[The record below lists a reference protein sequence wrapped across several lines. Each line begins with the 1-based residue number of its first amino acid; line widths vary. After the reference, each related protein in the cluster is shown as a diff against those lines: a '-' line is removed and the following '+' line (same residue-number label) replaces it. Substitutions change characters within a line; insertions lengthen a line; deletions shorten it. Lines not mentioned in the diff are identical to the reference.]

1 MLRSRIFLALATA
14 VLVSVSVAATQDA
27 KAPAVGTRKLEL
39 IAEDKQAVPGWLRQP
54 QPEGTTLH
62 DEEWV
67 KTANAVVL
75 LHMFRSDHAAWEPI
89 LSEFDKRGITTLA
102 IDMRGHGE
110 NLKGP
115 EGEDL
120 QSKVRG
126 RDADTFRAMY
136 RDANA
141 AIDWLVEHGYSA
153 DRIGLL
159 GASVGCSVAI
169 DTARRRDEHGP
180 VGVLTP
186 GLNYLGV
193 NSEEHI
199 RSWGTRDLL
208 IVTSEEEAEGGPAPL
223 RAALNEQ
230 FEARRKREPKTED
243 HVTYWVL
250 KEESVHG
257 TRMFGS
263 VKGIEARVANWF
275 EEHFKPLTKKAPEK
289 ATSRPTDR

>member
-14 VLVSVSVAATQDA
+14 VLISVSVAATQEA
-27 KAPAVGTRKLEL
+27 EAPAVGTRKLEL
-39 IAEDKQAVPGWLRQP
+39 VAEDKQAVPGWLRQP
-54 QPEGTTLH
+54 QPKGTTLQNS
-62 DEEWV
+62 EWT

-75 LHMFRSDHAAWEPI
+75 LHMFRNDHTSWEPI

-115 EGEDL
+115 DGEDL
-120 QSKVRG
+120 QAKVRG
-126 RDADTFRAMY
+126 RDAETFRAMY

-141 AIDWLVEHGYSA
+141 AFDWLVENGYSA

-169 DTARRRDEHGP
+169 DTARRRETHGP

-199 RSWGTRDLL
+199 TDWGTRDLL

-223 RAALNEQ
+223 HAALNAQ
-230 FEARRKREPKTED
+230 FEARRKSKPKTEN

-250 KEESVHG
+250 QEESVHG

-263 VKGIEARVANWF
+263 VKGIEARVASWF
-275 EEHFKPLTKKAPEK
+275 EERFPPQAEK